1 MCKILSIVGKQ
12 LVINHFGLQNLAV
25 HLGASLE
32 KIEHGFVEIKLPKH
46 PLVFQHHNNFHGGII
61 SYLADISGG
70 LAGISVLK
78 DINHS
83 STTIELKMNFLK
95 PATG

>member
-1 MCKILSIVGKQ
+1 M
-12 LVINHFGLQNLAV
+12 VINHFALQNLSV
-25 HLGASLE
+25 HLGATLE
-32 KIEHGFVEIKLPKH
+32 EISYGFVSVKLPKH
-46 PLVFQHHNNFHGGII
+46 ALVLQHHNNFHGGII

-70 LAGISVLK
+70 LAGITLLK
-78 DINHS
+78 DITHS

>member
-1 MCKILSIVGKQ
+1 MCKILSAIGRQ
-12 LVINHFGLQNLAV
+12 LVINHFALQNLSV
-25 HLGASLE
+25 HLGATLE
-32 KIEHGFVEIKLPKH
+32 KVEHGFVEVKLPRH
-46 PLVFQHHNNFHGGII
+46 PLVLQHHNNFHGGII

-78 DINHS
+78 DITHS

-95 PATG
+95 PAIG